1 MSPHNVDYFYLYPN
15 ITRMTKGK
23 KKLALHWKIII
34 GLLLGIL
41 WAFMSISFGWSD
53 FTKNWIS
60 PFGDIFIR
68 LLKFIAI
75 PLVLFSI
82 VTGVASL
89 KDISK
94 LGRVGAKTLSVYL
107 LTTIFAVTVGLV
119 IVNLVK
125 PGNTISD
132 EVRIKNRIQ
141 YELWVE
147 SEPTVAYKDELRYL
161 QDPKYASIVT
171 QITGQEIT
179 ENSKVA
185 EAKANL
191 EKQNESGPLS
201 ALVDMVPENL
211 IVSMSDPKLM
221 LQVITFSIFFAVCLL
236 FIPHSK
242 SEPVLKFFD
251 GMGEVFLKMVDIIMK
266 AAPFFVFALMAGML
280 SKVAKSIDEL
290 QEILYSLGAYSGVV
304 VAGLVV
310 MLLLYPLFV
319 TTFVKKLKYMAFWKK
334 IAPAQLMAF
343 STSSSAATL
352 PVTMECVEKGVGVK
366 PEIASFVLPIGATVN
381 MDGTSLYQ
389 AVAVVYLAQIH
400 LIDLTMMDQMMIVL
414 TATLASI
421 GSAAVPGA
429 GLLMLMV
436 VLSSVGLNPAWIA
449 IILPVDRILDMCR
462 TVVNVSGDTA
472 VCTVIAASENEL
484 VVPKES

>member
-1 MSPHNVDYFYLYPN
+1 MQEP
-15 ITRMTKGK
+15 KK

-34 GLLLGIL
+34 GLVLGII
-41 WAFMSISFGWSD
+41 WAFFSIKWGWND
-53 FTKNWIS
+53 FTADWIS

-82 VTGVASL
+82 ISGVASL

-94 LGRVGAKTLSVYL
+94 LGRVGAKTLGVYL
-107 LTTIFAVTVGLV
+107 LTTICAVTIGLLF
-119 IVNLVK
+119 VNLAR
-125 PGNTISD
+125 PGDTISE
-132 EVRIKNRIQ
+132 EVKIQNRIR

-147 SEPTVAYKDELRYL
+147 ADPEVEYRDSVRYL
-161 QDPKYASIVT
+161 QNPAY
-171 QITGQEIT
+171 QHY
-179 ENSKVA
+179 VA
-185 EAKANL
+185 EVTGEGQAEDTKVTEAKEHL
-191 EKQNESGPLS
+191 KKQKESGPLAS
-201 ALVDMVPENL
+201 LVEMIPENL
-211 IVSMSDPKLM
+211 VVSLSDPRLM

-236 FIPHSK
+236 FIPQSK
-242 SEPVLKFFD
+242 SDPVLKFFD

-280 SKVAKSIDEL
+280 SKIAKTIDEL
-290 QEILYSLGAYSGVV
+290 QEILFSLGTYSVV
-304 VAGLVV
+304 VIAGLIV
-310 MLLLYPLFV
+310 LLMLYPLFV
-319 TTFVKKLKYMAFWKK
+319 TIFVRRLKYRQFWRY
-334 IAPAQLMAF
+334 ISPAQLMAF

-366 PEIASFVLPIGATVN
+366 PRIASFVLPIGATVN

-389 AVAVVYLAQIH
+389 AVAVIYLAQIH
-400 LIDLTMMDQMMIVL
+400 LIDLTMADQLMIVL

-462 TVVNVSGDTA
+462 TVINVTSDTA
-472 VCTVIAASENEL
+472 VCTIIAASEGEL
-484 VVPKES
+484 GDPEADEQTA

>member
-1 MSPHNVDYFYLYPN
+1 MSN
-15 ITRMTKGK
+15 K
-23 KKLALHWKIII
+23 KKSKGLALHWKIII
-34 GLLLGIL
+34 GLVLGIV
-41 WAFMSISFGWSD
+41 WAFLSISFDWAV

-60 PFGDIFIR
+60 PFGEIFIR
-68 LLKFIAI
+68 LLKFIAV

-82 VTGVASL
+82 VSGVASL

-94 LGRVGAKTLSVYL
+94 LGRVGAKTLAVYL
-107 LTTIFAVTVGLV
+107 TTTIIAVSVGLLF
-119 IVNLVK
+119 VNLLK
-125 PGNTISD
+125 PGGTISD
-132 EVRIKNRIQ
+132 EVKIKNRIR

-147 SEPTVAYKDELRYL
+147 ADPMVDYSDSLRFLKDPAYSSYVAEMSTMDE
-161 QDPKYASIVT
+161 A
-171 QITGQEIT
+171 
-179 ENSKVA
+179 ENTKVA
-185 EAKANL
+185 ETKATL

-201 ALVDMVPENL
+201 ALVDMVPEN
-211 IVSMSDPKLM
+211 IVVSLSDPRMM

-236 FIPHSK
+236 FIPNSK

-251 GMGEVFLKMVDIIMK
+251 GVGDVFLKMVDIIMK

-280 SKVAKSIDEL
+280 SKIAKSLDEL
-290 QEILYSLGAYSGVV
+290 NEILYSLGAYSLVV
-304 VAGLVV
+304 VAGLLF

-319 TTFVKKLKYMAFWKK
+319 STFVKRIKYMAFWRK
-334 IAPAQLMAF
+334 ISPAQLMAF

-400 LIDLTMMDQMMIVL
+400 LIDLTMMDQLMIVL

-421 GSAAVPGA
+421 GSAAVPGHA
-429 GLLMLMV
+429 RG
-436 VLSSVGLNPAWIA
+436 SSP
-449 IILPVDRILDMCR
+449 RQ
-462 TVVNVSGDTA
+462 S
-472 VCTVIAASENEL
+472 
-484 VVPKES
+484 

>member
-1 MSPHNVDYFYLYPN
+1 MSN
-15 ITRMTKGK
+15 K
-23 KKLALHWKIII
+23 KKSKGLALHWKIII
-34 GLLLGIL
+34 GLVLGIV
-41 WAFMSISFGWSD
+41 WAFLSISFDWAV

-60 PFGDIFIR
+60 PFGEIFIR
-68 LLKFIAI
+68 LLKFIAV

-82 VTGVASL
+82 VSGVASL

-94 LGRVGAKTLSVYL
+94 LGRVGAKTLAVYL
-107 LTTIFAVTVGLV
+107 TTTIIAVSVGLLF
-119 IVNLVK
+119 VNLLK
-125 PGNTISD
+125 PGGTISD
-132 EVRIKNRIQ
+132 EVKIKNRIR

-147 SEPTVAYKDELRYL
+147 ADPMVDYSDSLRFLKDPAYSSYVAEMSTMDE
-161 QDPKYASIVT
+161 A
-171 QITGQEIT
+171 
-179 ENSKVA
+179 ENTKVA
-185 EAKANL
+185 ETKATL

-201 ALVDMVPENL
+201 ALVDMVPEN
-211 IVSMSDPKLM
+211 IVVSLSDPRMM

-236 FIPHSK
+236 FIPNSK

-251 GMGEVFLKMVDIIMK
+251 GVGDVFLKMVDIIMK

-280 SKVAKSIDEL
+280 SKIAKSLDEL
-290 QEILYSLGAYSGVV
+290 NEILYSLGAYSLVV
-304 VAGLVV
+304 VAGLLF

-319 TTFVKKLKYMAFWKK
+319 STFVKRIKYMAFWRK
-334 IAPAQLMAF
+334 ISPAQLMAF

-400 LIDLTMMDQMMIVL
+400 LIDLTMMDQLMIVL

-429 GLLMLMV
+429 GLLMLMI
-436 VLSSVGLNPAWIA
+436 VLSSVNLNPAWIA

-462 TVVNVSGDTA
+462 TVVNVTGDTA
-472 VCTVIAASENEL
+472 VCTVIAANEGEL
-484 VVPKES
+484 TEEE